1 MKLTLSNEMFNQTAA
16 SVTEEEYPEDY
27 QEYFSYLMEAL
38 ERRQPGTWQE
48 ALSLFIELKRM
59 VNLQDY
65 HFLSTIDAP
74 LRSKK
79 KC

>member
-1 MKLTLSNEMFNQTAA
+1 
-16 SVTEEEYPEDY
+16 
-27 QEYFSYLMEAL
+27 MEVL
-38 ERRQPGTWQE
+38 ERRQPELWQE
-48 ALSLFIELKRM
+48 ALSLLIELKRM

-65 HFLSTIDAP
+65 HFLSTVYVP